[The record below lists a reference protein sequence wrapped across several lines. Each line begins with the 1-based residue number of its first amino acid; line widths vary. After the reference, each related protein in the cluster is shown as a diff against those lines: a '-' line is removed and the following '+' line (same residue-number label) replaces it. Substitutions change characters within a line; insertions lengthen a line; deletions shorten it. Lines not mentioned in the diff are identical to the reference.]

1 MNFFFFF
8 LQNISSYFKLR
19 KTDGLF
25 PFFFKSNVNHR
36 NKIYWILHIIAESSI
51 FKIVISE
58 GRNDRSRTQ
67 IDAPV

>member
-1 MNFFFFF
+1 MD
-8 LQNISSYFKLR
+8 Y
-19 KTDGLF
+19 F
-25 PFFFKSNVNHR
+25 PFLKSNVNHR

-58 GRNDRSRTQ
+58 GRNDRSPTQ